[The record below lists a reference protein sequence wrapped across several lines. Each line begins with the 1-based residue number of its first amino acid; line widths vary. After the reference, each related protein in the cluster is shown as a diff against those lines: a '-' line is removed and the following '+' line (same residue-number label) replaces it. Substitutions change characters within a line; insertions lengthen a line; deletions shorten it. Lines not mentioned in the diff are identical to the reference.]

1 MRGHLGPGDIAGEGL
16 RDESVLR
23 LLERITV
30 AERGEFTRRF
40 PAERIASVRIALDDG
55 RVLESAPT
63 AARGDADAPLGDD
76 ELRAKFELLAA
87 AVPPSRRAAIAAAV
101 EALDRGARLESDLL
115 PLLLAAPRWA
125 GERRQAAG
133 AA

>member
-1 MRGHLGPGDIAGEGL
+1 
-16 RDESVLR
+16 
-23 LLERITV
+23 
-30 AERGEFTRRF
+30 
-40 PAERIASVRIALDDG
+40 VRIALDNG

-76 ELRAKFELLAA
+76 ELRAKFELLAGA
-87 AVPPSRRAAIAAAV
+87 LPRGRRAAIAAAV
-101 EALDRGARLESDLL
+101 AALDRGAPLKSDLL